1 MVGSGKGKE
10 KEIMVRTALVTGAG
24 RGIGKSIALQL
35 AKDGFNVV
43 LVSRTMEQLE
53 AVSKEISSLN
63 GKSVCFTCDVS
74 NQVAVEEMIDQVM
87 KGVPRIDVLVNCAGR
102 SGGGKTAEMDDM
114 LWHDIVNTNLN
125 SVYYVS
131 KAVLN
136 KGNLDSGSA
145 IINIASTGGKQ
156 GVPFGAAYSASKAG
170 VIAFSKALGKELAK
184 TGITVNAVCPGFVE
198 SDMAQ
203 KVREANSKL
212 LKIPVEEVKK
222 RFENMIPIGRYVEP
236 DEVAA
241 MVSYL
246 ASDKA
251 RGVTIQAINVCGGLG
266 SF

>member
-1 MVGSGKGKE
+1 MKK
-10 KEIMVRTALVTGAG
+10 TALVTGAG

-35 AKDGFNVV
+35 AKDGFQVV
-43 LVSRTMEQLE
+43 LVARTAAQLE
-53 AVSKEISSLN
+53 AAAKEIAGFDGYSAWF
-63 GKSVCFTCDVS
+63 VCDIS
-74 NQVAVEEMIDQVM
+74 RQEAVEAMMGQVM
-87 KGVPRIDVLVNCAGR
+87 KDVAKIDVLVNCAGR
-102 SGGGKTAEMDDM
+102 SGGGKTAEMDDT
-114 LWHDIVNTNLN
+114 LWHDIINTNLN

-136 KGNLDSGSA
+136 QGNLSAGGA

-156 GVPFGAAYSASKAG
+156 GVPFGSAYSASKAG

-184 TGITVNAVCPGFVE
+184 TGITVNAVCPGYVE

-203 KVREANSKL
+203 KVREASSKL
-212 LKIPVEEVKK
+212 LNIPPEEVKK
-222 RFENMIPIGRYVEP
+222 KFESMIPIGRYIVP

-241 MVSYL
+241 MVSFL

-251 RGVTIQAINVCGGLG
+251 RGITVQAINVCGGLG